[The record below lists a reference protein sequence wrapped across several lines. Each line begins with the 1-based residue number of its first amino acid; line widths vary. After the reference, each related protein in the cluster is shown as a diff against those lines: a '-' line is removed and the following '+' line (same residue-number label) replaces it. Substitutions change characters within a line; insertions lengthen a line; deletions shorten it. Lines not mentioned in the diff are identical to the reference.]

1 MLRRIATFAG
11 ALLATASLGSPAR
24 AAEFYAGGTFVQ
36 SLGRDNSSGQII
48 TNQRSV
54 VGSDGDS
61 SLGYGLTLGFGFDF
75 EEVLPKKW
83 DSWGTGFRV
92 ESEFIYGRAWDFV
105 SDTRDVTTLALTP
118 HHFFNEVEVWT
129 FMPVNLFIDVPL
141 RRPLSKIFGRVPRLE
156 PFDLSFG
163 FGAGVSHVQID
174 AFDNIGEARDGV
186 YKFSVQG
193 NFAVSYELSERTKVQ
208 FGYRYLD
215 LGKTDAV
222 LEFLGTNN
230 QAGLL
235 DLDLRAHEL
244 VLSARYAFHQKPLS
258 EMEFPWPD
266 SWPRWLGGDGEDA
279 PKRVKPKKP
288 KKKRK
293 WLPDW
298 LGGRR
303 GP

>member
-1 MLRRIATFAG
+1 MRRRLATFAS
-11 ALLATASLGSPAR
+11 ALLVAASLAPAAR
-24 AAEFYAGGTFVQ
+24 AAEFYAGGTLVQ
-36 SLGRDNSSGQII
+36 SLGRDNSTGDVVAGL
-48 TNQRSV
+48 RRV

-61 SLGYGLTLGFGFDF
+61 SIGYGLTAGFGFSF
-75 EEVLPKKW
+75 EEVLPQNW
-83 DSWGTGFRV
+83 NSWGTAFRV
-92 ESEFIYGRAWDFV
+92 ESEFIYGREWDFV
-105 SDTRDVTTLALTP
+105 SNTVDAANTLTP
-118 HHFFNEVEVWT
+118 DRFFNEVEVWS
-129 FMPVNLFIDVPL
+129 FMPLNLYIDVPL

-163 FGAGVSHVQID
+163 FGAGVTHVHIN
-174 AFDNIGEARDGV
+174 AFDNIGDARDAV
-186 YKFSVQG
+186 YKFSFQG
-193 NFAVSYELSERTKVQ
+193 TFAVSYELSERTKLQ

-222 LEFLGTNN
+222 LEFRGTENPV
-230 QAGLL
+230 GLL
-235 DLDLRAHEL
+235 ELDLRAHEL

-266 SWPRWLGGDGEDA
+266 SMPRWLGGDGKKGA
-279 PKRVKPKKP
+279 PKRNKPVKP

-293 WLPDW
+293 WLPSW